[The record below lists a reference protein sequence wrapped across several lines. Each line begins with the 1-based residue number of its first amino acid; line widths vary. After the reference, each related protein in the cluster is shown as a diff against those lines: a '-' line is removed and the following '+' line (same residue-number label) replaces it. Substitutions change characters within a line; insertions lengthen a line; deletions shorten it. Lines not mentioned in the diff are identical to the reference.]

1 MTKFIIPIE
10 WKWTIKLDPD
20 KNELKSLKQLQW
32 FIELLNTWIFYSR
45 RRRFSFFAQRKQK

>member
-10 WKWTIKLDPD
+10 WKWTIKQDPD

-32 FIELLNTWIFYSR
+32 FIDLLNTWIFYSR
-45 RRRFSFFAQRKQK
+45 RRRFSFFFTAK